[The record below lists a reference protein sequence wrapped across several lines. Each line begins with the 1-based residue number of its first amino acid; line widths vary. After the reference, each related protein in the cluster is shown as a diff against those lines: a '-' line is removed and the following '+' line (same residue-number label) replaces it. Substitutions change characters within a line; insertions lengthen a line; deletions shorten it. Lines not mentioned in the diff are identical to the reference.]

1 MLANGELHK
10 LKMEVVQVGNKV
22 QGVVDMSL
30 TLLTLLAKEVYNL
43 HIPVED
49 ILLLLFVGTLD
60 AVDKCSI
67 YCLSNEL
74 NAAGN
79 IPGKSDVL
87 PKLLKYRKIRNKLA
101 HEEGALSEDNSLE
114 KADLKWLRGFKK
126 SVEKHRDPISKSKK
140 GGISGKAITWIIAA
154 ALVVVAAV
162 LTVIFIL

>member
-1 MLANGELHK
+1 MEKKINTEFLTAFIELETACNALLGCK
-10 LKMEVVQVGNKV
+10 RS
-22 QGVVDMSL
+22 GV
-30 TLLTLLAKEVYNL
+30 TEY
-43 HIPVED
+43 I
-49 ILLLLFVGTLD
+49 
-60 AVDKCSI
+60 
-67 YCLSNEL
+67 NEL

-140 GGISGKAITWIIAA
+140 GGISGKAIAWIIAA